1 MSLRSPSCVLIG
13 MLLVTS
19 CVDRAE
25 VQPGDAG
32 PDGASSS
39 DGAARDTLPD
49 GGGTS
54 FSFFVTSLEAMRKLS
69 GSQDG
74 FGGDLGGLTGAD
86 TICQT
91 IAAGVGGGSKTWRA
105 FLSVTKGPDG
115 KPVNAIDRVGQ
126 GPWYDRNGRLLS
138 KDLQGLL
145 SDRPQGDPQIINDL
159 PDEYGRGLQ
168 QFGDNHEVLTG
179 STKTGKLEGTDP
191 SSTCDDWTSAVG
203 PGSGKVSAGVAW
215 PRTSKLSESWINAR
229 RVPGCAAGVNL
240 GGGDLGTLCVG
251 CKGGYGAIY
260 CFALTP

>member
-1 MSLRSPSCVLIG
+1 MSLRSLSCLLIG
-13 MLLVTS
+13 LLFVTN
-19 CVDRAE
+19 CADQAE
-25 VQPGDAG
+25 VQPQDADLDG
-32 PDGASSS
+32 TPVSDLAAGETSPDQGAV
-39 DGAARDTLPD
+39 R
-49 GGGTS
+49 

-74 FGGDLGGLTGAD
+74 FGGDLGGLSGAD
-86 TICQT
+86 KICQT

-105 FLSVTKGPDG
+105 FLSVTKGSDG

-145 SDRPQGDPQIINDL
+145 TDRPQGATQIINDL

-179 STKTGKLEGTDP
+179 STKTGKLESTDP

-203 PGSGKVSAGVAW
+203 PGSGKVSAGVSW

-240 GGGDLGTLCVG
+240 GGGDKGTLCVG